1 MCKQFCSHNHWKRQ
15 GVGVGQSQPCSQGSL
30 LPIQQV
36 GERTWERGWGK
47 VGTSQWK
54 GNGVGER
61 EEKMLAYKH
70 CENEKHSLIF
80 IGDDGYCSN
89 FWKMTCRSLNCQM
102 LPAEKVWKI
111 NIVNLMAGVVNVT
124 FLARF
129 YELLCGAI
137 KFGPYKDFNVSCY
150 LLIVGTWNAIFA
162 GIVFLMKET
171 LLASLKNITLLMMT
185 SHKAFLIRI

>member
-1 MCKQFCSHNHWKRQ
+1 MCKQFCSRNHWKRQ

-47 VGTSQWK
+47 VGTWQWK

-80 IGDDGYCSN
+80 IGDDGYRSN

-162 GIVFLMKET
+162 GIVF
-171 LLASLKNITLLMMT
+171 
-185 SHKAFLIRI
+185 